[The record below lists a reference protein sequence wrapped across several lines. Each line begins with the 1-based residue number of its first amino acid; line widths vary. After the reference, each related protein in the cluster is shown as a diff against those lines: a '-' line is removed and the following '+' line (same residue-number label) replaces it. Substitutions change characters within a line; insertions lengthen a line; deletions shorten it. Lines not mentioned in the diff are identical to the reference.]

1 MNDDFTKYYNIK
13 TRREKHIN
21 PFEKP
26 EKKNIESYNQIINYP
41 RKEYFSKLKY
51 RYPSLEKF
59 EYKYPINFNINLR
72 APIYED
78 NNFYKK
84 KNLNLSVSM
93 KNIDINKNNDKKK
106 YERILPSFTIPNHRR
121 IIDQMREDEE
131 KESKRLEKN
140 YYVFRKEV
148 KKQGGD
154 TTEKFFSSISKNI
167 LKNNRMYI
175 RNMKGAFN
183 NSKKENNDF
192 FLTEDENYNKIQFLS
207 KVIKSDKKETKENR
221 TYINNGRDILLNKSF
236 KLKNRKSEINLVDPK
251 KDQNFQDIIKTEKVV
266 KRILAIPNYKIF

>member
-59 EYKYPINFNINLR
+59 EYKHPINFNINLR

-121 IIDQMREDEE
+121 IIDQM
-131 KESKRLEKN
+131 S
-140 YYVFRKEV
+140 YVSI
-148 KKQGGD
+148 KK
-154 TTEKFFSSISKNI
+154 
-167 LKNNRMYI
+167 
-175 RNMKGAFN
+175 
-183 NSKKENNDF
+183 KK
-192 FLTEDENYNKIQFLS
+192 K
-207 KVIKSDKKETKENR
+207 
-221 TYINNGRDILLNKSF
+221 
-236 KLKNRKSEINLVDPK
+236 
-251 KDQNFQDIIKTEKVV
+251 
-266 KRILAIPNYKIF
+266 